1 MPQFIYTLKP
11 VRPDMLSG
19 GLTEAEDAVIG
30 AHFAYLSDLTE
41 KGVVKLAGRT
51 LTTDEN
57 SLGVMIFEAED
68 EKAARAIMENDPAVK
83 GNVLR
88 AEFFPFNIALFGTP
102 PKTC

>member
-30 AHFAYLSDLTE
+30 AHFSYLSDLTE

-51 LTTDEN
+51 LTTGPE
-57 SLGVMIFEAED
+57 SFGVVIFEAEN
-68 EKAARAIMENDPAVK
+68 EEAARSIMANDPAVK
-83 GNVLR
+83 GNVLVGLLQ
-88 AEFFPFNIALFGTP
+88 PFSIALFGTP
-102 PKTC
+102 PKD